1 MNLVH
6 VSSNW
11 FNISDKRNCIL
22 CAVNG
27 LKALITNL
35 LAVKGLLR
43 LRAELRAQIKG
54 LTIIID
60 LICNLLRSPWS
71 HLLATSLNVLVSE
84 GISLPCLQDVCLQ
97 DVCLNLSLPV
107 PTSIPTQHWSLQEA
121 AAKDPH
127 FDLQRV
133 LPTLLASICLLTTM
147 VSDNDIRL
155 HRFRME
161 FCFKTPDRVSYVCG
175 AKC

>member
-1 MNLVH
+1 MN
-6 VSSNW
+6 S
-11 FNISDKRNCIL
+11 
-22 CAVNG
+22 

-35 LAVKGLLR
+35 LVKGLSR

-60 LICNLLRSPWS
+60 LIGNLLRSPWS
-71 HLLATSLNVLVSE
+71 HLLATSLNVLVSG
-84 GISLPCLQDVCLQ
+84 GISLPCLQDI
-97 DVCLNLSLPV
+97 CLNLSL
-107 PTSIPTQHWSLQEA
+107 QEA
-121 AAKDPH
+121 AVKDPH

-133 LPTLLASICLLTTM
+133 LPALLASVCLLTTM
-147 VSDNDIRL
+147 VSDNDMRL
-155 HRFRME
+155 HRFRIE